1 MSSALYIYIYT
12 VHTYNLKEKKEK
24 KKKEKMKEDE
34 EGGAIKDTELK
45 MQLGKTTRCIISASK
60 LCSCCCCFG
69 VVVFCLLC
77 GNGKLTDSLHPFP

>member
-1 MSSALYIYIYT
+1 MQPKAKIKCILWAIKGIGE
-12 VHTYNLKEKKEK
+12 KE
-24 KKKEKMKEDE
+24 EKMKEDE
-34 EGGAIKDTELK
+34 EVGAIKDTELK

-60 LCSCCCCFG
+60 LCSCCCCCCFG